1 MSDKKKNSLIIG
13 YNYILFQ
20 SNLRNFVKC
29 WYDGSEDYDYIH
41 RDDFVELFRKIG
53 SNDAQIICLNKYL
66 DSTSLYVWDVDNNI
80 VFKATKDNR
89 PEYTLGQ
96 DVTSAIRDAV
106 TDLEKKSTEFSINRN
121 VDFL

>member
-29 WYDGSEDYDYIH
+29 WYDGSEDYDYLH
-41 RDDFVELFRKIG
+41 RDDFVGLFEKIG
-53 SNDAQIICLNKYL
+53 ASFAQLTCLNKYL
-66 DSTSLYVWDVDNNI
+66 DSTSLYVWDVDANI
-80 VFKATKDNR
+80 VYKATKDNVQ
-89 PEYTLGQ
+89 ELTLGQ
-96 DVTSAIRDAV
+96 DVTSAIRSAV
-106 TDLEKKSTEFSINRN
+106 TEIERKPTEFSINHN